1 MLNVQLYF
9 LNEVSMTGVVL
20 PLNFYEFQ
28 EFVHYII
35 VA

>member
-9 LNEVSMTGVVL
+9 VNKVSMTGVVL
-20 PLNFYEFQ
+20 PLHFYEFQ
-28 EFVHYII
+28 FVHYII